1 MTPAKALELVTRYS
15 ELTWQ
20 IKSCKNRIAIALD
33 QCTGLDGK
41 RLLRRNAPW
50 DRPLDDMDDSKN
62 EKQTHLSAW
71 LTPEIVEHDYGGGSP
86 EWEVI
91 GFEHN
96 HECPHCFEAYL
107 AIQERKRAKR
117 QLASVKAAMTK
128 VTPKPEILKW
138 TPEFQH
144 EV

>member
-62 EKQTHLSAW
+62 EKQTHLGAW
-71 LTPEIVEHDYGGGSP
+71 LTPEIVGYYGDVQ
-86 EWEVI
+86 EWETI

-96 HECPHCFEAYL
+96 LECPHCFEAYL
-107 AIQERKRAKR
+107 AIRERKRAKR

-138 TPEFQH
+138 KPESEH
-144 EV
+144 CE